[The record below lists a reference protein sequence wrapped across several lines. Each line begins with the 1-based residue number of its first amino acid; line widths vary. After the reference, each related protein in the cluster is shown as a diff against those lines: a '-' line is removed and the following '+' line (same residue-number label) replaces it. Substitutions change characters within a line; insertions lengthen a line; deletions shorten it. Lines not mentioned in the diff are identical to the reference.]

1 MTGCEDILRAG
12 YIRDI
17 QNAPRGTLTS
27 IYFGGGTPSLMS
39 EKFFDFLMKEI
50 TEHWSVAKDAEIT
63 MEANPDAIT
72 PKKMH
77 FFKASGVNRLSVGVQ
92 SLRPGHLKF
101 LGRRHSVETALC
113 VIKQAKKIF
122 PRVTMDLMYG
132 LPHQN
137 LKSWQSELEQAL
149 ALDLGHYSLYQ
160 LTIEENTVFGKKK
173 ISTCSEKQAVRLY
186 ELTDEIMNKAGIP
199 AYEVS
204 NYARPGHKSRHNILY
219 WTGDDFIGIGPSAQG
234 RIKNV
239 ATQNERWPMDWLKT
253 PTHREVLTPEQI
265 QMEHL
270 IMGLRLRRVYYPTKN
285 LAPEKIKEATRRG
298 WVEQNQQGIRPTLAG
313 TLMLNQLILLLA

>member
-1 MTGCEDILRAG
+1 MEKLGLYIHWPYCLSKCPYCDFASRPMTGCEDILRAG

-137 LKSWQSELEQAL
+137 LK
-149 ALDLGHYSLYQ
+149 
-160 LTIEENTVFGKKK
+160 
-173 ISTCSEKQAVRLY
+173 
-186 ELTDEIMNKAGIP
+186 
-199 AYEVS
+199 
-204 NYARPGHKSRHNILY
+204 
-219 WTGDDFIGIGPSAQG
+219 
-234 RIKNV
+234 
-239 ATQNERWPMDWLKT
+239 
-253 PTHREVLTPEQI
+253 
-265 QMEHL
+265 
-270 IMGLRLRRVYYPTKN
+270 
-285 LAPEKIKEATRRG
+285 
-298 WVEQNQQGIRPTLAG
+298 
-313 TLMLNQLILLLA
+313 